1 MSKLFSAFN
10 AATKKEWIKKIT
22 TDLKGADYNEK
33 LVSDAQGIEIAPIY
47 HANDNTPIFNSSFPD
62 NYPNENNPDPFAITI
77 GRIISETC
85 QGNVTN
91 FSMALT
97 DPDNPGTAL
106 ASNMGNIPDNCY
118 GNALSFVNETI
129 KQTNAYGDVIKKASD
144 LEIIALSKAISEV
157 AKILNLKS
165 NKKGELP
172 THIIRFWETKF
183 IQIKPIKRGG
193 GRRYYR
199 PEDVDLLK
207 GIKNLLYNDG
217 YTIRGVQK
225 VIKEN
230 GSKNVLFSNNKANTK
245 LSQKAFTDSENSY
258 ISEQNVHTRTGQ
270 SLSDNKRKKLMDVM
284 QNLVE
289 LQSKISSK

>member
-1 MSKLFSAFN
+1 M
-10 AATKKEWIKKIT
+10 
-22 TDLKGADYNEK
+22 
-33 LVSDAQGIEIAPIY
+33 
-47 HANDNTPIFNSSFPD
+47 
-62 NYPNENNPDPFAITI
+62 
-77 GRIISETC
+77 
-85 QGNVTN
+85 
-91 FSMALT
+91 
-97 DPDNPGTAL
+97 
-106 ASNMGNIPDNCY
+106 
-118 GNALSFVNETI
+118 
-129 KQTNAYGDVIKKASD
+129 VIKSPEAFRT
-144 LEIIALSKAISEV
+144 ISEV
-157 AKILNLKS
+157 SKDLS
-165 NKKGELP
+165 LP
-172 THIIRFWETKF
+172 QHVLRFWETKF
-183 IQIKPIKRGG
+183 AQIKPIKRGG

-258 ISEQNVHTRTGQ
+258 TSEQNIHIRTGQ